1 MSKPKKKADLKVVK
15 IKKDILSLPKPKKR
29 SRSKKKGKVASLPKY
44 IVVDGK
50 DYYTPSALRSLRI
63 HGSQVNNDVK
73 LVIYTLYIRFNKKYK
88 LKFLINRMY
97 DLRDSYAFSSGKN
110 KATGELDSALFKMMG
125 LDADYYWRSDVSS
138 KMVSIHKRY
147 PDLQNFR
154 FECFECFKPM
164 FLKFV
169 PCMEEIDKELTFLWE
184 AREKYLEE
192 YSSTTLMFGV
202 FACFEP
208 LTRFALINFDDLIL
222 DGGDIEVFKTILSE
236 VKQSYD
242 EDNI

>member
-1 MSKPKKKADLKVVK
+1 
-15 IKKDILSLPKPKKR
+15 
-29 SRSKKKGKVASLPKY
+29 
-44 IVVDGK
+44 
-50 DYYTPSALRSLRI
+50 
-63 HGSQVNNDVK
+63 
-73 LVIYTLYIRFNKKYK
+73 
-88 LKFLINRMY
+88 
-97 DLRDSYAFSSGKN
+97 
-110 KATGELDSALFKMMG
+110 
-125 LDADYYWRSDVSS
+125 
-138 KMVSIHKRY
+138 
-147 PDLQNFR
+147 
-154 FECFECFKPM
+154 
-164 FLKFV
+164 
-169 PCMEEIDKELTFLWE
+169 LWE